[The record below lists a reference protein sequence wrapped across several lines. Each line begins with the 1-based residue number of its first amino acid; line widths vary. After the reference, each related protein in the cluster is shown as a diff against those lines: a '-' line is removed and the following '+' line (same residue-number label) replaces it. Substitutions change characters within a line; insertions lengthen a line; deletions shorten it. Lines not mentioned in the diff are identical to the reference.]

1 MTTVLKSFGWHRYH
15 TGAGAQVEN
24 LCHQWRRAE
33 TPALLPNP
41 LHFGGDLVKWC
52 RRSTQAWLFQPATHN
67 PTVMATI
74 NDLVLVHLD
83 RKPAF
88 YARINDITPDVKRGW
103 YQVELLVLSL
113 PPQALVWILEETHL
127 QGEEYTMGGRPVQ
140 LTLIPPHAPPQPG
153 SPAPAGKGKV
163 IPLVRKT

>member
-1 MTTVLKSFGWHRYH
+1 
-15 TGAGAQVEN
+15 
-24 LCHQWRRAE
+24 
-33 TPALLPNP
+33 
-41 LHFGGDLVKWC
+41 
-52 RRSTQAWLFQPATHN
+52 
-67 PTVMATI
+67 MATI

-83 RKPAF
+83 RHPAF

-113 PPQALVWILEETHL
+113 PPQTLVWILEETHL

-140 LTLIPPHAPPQPG
+140 LTLIPPIAPPQPG

-163 IPLVRKT
+163 IPLVGRPELKVP

>member
-1 MTTVLKSFGWHRYH
+1 MS
-15 TGAGAQVEN
+15 
-24 LCHQWRRAE
+24 
-33 TPALLPNP
+33 ALLEFPGL
-41 LHFGGDLVKWC
+41 LHFGADLVEWGGW
-52 RRSTQAWLFQPATHN
+52 STQAYLSRPATGYWK
-67 PTVMATI
+67 VMATI

-88 YARINDITPDVKRGW
+88 YARIDDITPDVKRGW

-113 PPQALVWILEETHL
+113 PPQTLVWILEETHL

-140 LTLIPPHAPPQPG
+140 LTLVPPKAPPQAG
-153 SPAPAGKGKV
+153 SPAPAGKAKV